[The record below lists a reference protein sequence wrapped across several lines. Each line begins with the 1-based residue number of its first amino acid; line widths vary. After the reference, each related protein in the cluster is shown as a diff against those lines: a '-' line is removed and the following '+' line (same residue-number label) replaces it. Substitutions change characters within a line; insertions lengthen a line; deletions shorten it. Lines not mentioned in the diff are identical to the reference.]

1 MMLARRVVIVL
12 LSCGGLVAAAAMT
25 GRVPRAPEPAH
36 DFVQGA
42 ARSGQQELAAAT
54 FDDGTLG
61 PFKADPVGSV
71 RVVDDPTGRSRGKVA
86 EMRYVATRT
95 PAEPAAALSF
105 TQTSTLGLGS
115 TVFFSGDLYIP
126 DTTFNLDN
134 ARVTRMLLLFRA
146 ALGEKL
152 DESSDVFVVVMHN
165 GGCGLG
171 MQWSRDDAYGGT
183 RCPLAPIKAGRWH
196 RIEAE
201 LKLNSTV
208 DARNGVVRAWIDG
221 YLAHQDTAVRFTNPA
236 RREAP
241 LWRSFVVGAT
251 RASADG
257 GDLSDG
263 GSISEVR
270 YWDNVSFRTT
280 REVRR

>member
-1 MMLARRVVIVL
+1 MLARRVVIVL

-146 ALGEKL
+146 ALGEI
-152 DESSDVFVVVMHN
+152 
-165 GGCGLG
+165 G
-171 MQWSRDDAYGGT
+171 
-183 RCPLAPIKAGRWH
+183 
-196 RIEAE
+196 RIERR
-201 LKLNSTV
+201 V
-208 DARNGVVRAWIDG
+208 CRGDAQWRLRARHAVEPGRRVWRNAMPIG
-221 YLAHQDTAVRFTNPA
+221 AHQSRSLASDRGGAEAEQHRGRPE
-236 RREAP
+236 RRRP
-241 LWRSFVVGAT
+241 SV
-251 RASADG
+251 D
-257 GDLSDG
+257 
-263 GSISEVR
+263 
-270 YWDNVSFRTT
+270 
-280 REVRR
+280 